1 MKYRKIT
8 HTYPEDLK
16 QNSTEEN
23 FFFYSKILLNK
34 IFLIKE
40 KFTILK
46 IKKFLN
52 LISKKIQN
60 NVIKRLIKNNLLFY
74 CYDKNPNFIM
84 NIGFQEF
91 FSRKIYQKYLIFPQL
106 KFFQLFKKKKDV
118 SKKKKSLFDVNLRKK
133 KSVLMFI
140 NGISNNIQIRP
151 VLQLVLLLNLLGII
165 DVLNHSKSQKISK
178 KGLFLLLQNFHQQII
193 SIFVILKDKNLYFSK
208 SPNFFFKNFYQI
220 FRFRNMSKKRQ
231 VCWKEKIFFQEFFL
245 NIKNNRKLK
254 PNLFHTFPEKFSE
267 NFSIFDSLEILFA
280 PCFIDKIFYSLP
292 FFLDKDKRDKKKN
305 IQNKKLQIIVE
316 SNFRIYAYFKS
327 IDKNDI
333 LLLFCDLFYD
343 LPNFFVG
350 EITEKSIARSLKNGI
365 SCKNI
370 IGFISE
376 NLHWIS
382 SSIPSSVLNQIR
394 LWEFHSMRI
403 RVKECYFIQNKN
415 KKNLEKDFEIHKWSM
430 KKNFC
435 ISPKN
440 FFIVEHLV

>member
-1 MKYRKIT
+1 MKYRKIV
-8 HTYPEDLK
+8 YSELEELK
-16 QNSTEEN
+16 QNSAPEN
-23 FFFYSKILLNK
+23 FFFHSTILLYK

-46 IKKFLN
+46 LKRFLN
-52 LISKKIQN
+52 FISKKVQN
-60 NVIKRLIKNNLLFY
+60 IVINRLIKNNLLVF
-74 CYDKNPNFIM
+74 CYDKNLDFIM

-106 KFFQLFKKKKDV
+106 KFFQLLKKKKNV

-133 KSVLMFI
+133 KSVLMFL
-140 NGISNNIQIRP
+140 NGISNNNEIRP
-151 VLQLVLLLNLLGII
+151 GLQLVLLLNLLGII
-165 DVLNHSKSQKISK
+165 DVLNHSKSQKISR

-193 SIFVILKDKNLYFSK
+193 SIFVILRDKNLYFST
-208 SPNFFFKNFYQI
+208 SQNFLFRNFTQI
-220 FRFRNMSKKRQ
+220 FRSRNNPKKKK
-231 VCWKEKIFFQEFFL
+231 VCWKKKIFFQDFFS

-254 PNLFHTFPEKFSE
+254 PNLFHTFPEKFGES
-267 NFSIFDSLEILFA
+267 FSIFDSLEILFA

-292 FFLDKDKRDKKKN
+292 FFLEKDKSERKKN
-305 IQNKKLQIIVE
+305 IRNKKLQIIIE

-327 IDKNDI
+327 VHKNDI
-333 LLLFCDLFYD
+333 LLIFCDLFYD

-370 IGFISE
+370 IGFINE
-376 NLHWIS
+376 NLHWIC

-415 KKNLEKDFEIHKWSM
+415 KKNLEKNFEIHKWPM

-435 ISPKN
+435 KSPNN